1 MESTNGV
8 DGKGAQP
15 PDDDPARPPT
25 SGKKSYR
32 TPTLI
37 EYGPIGRLAQTG
49 GTVSL
54 ADAGQAMR
62 MPCL

>member
-1 MESTNGV
+1 MESTKGV

-15 PDDDPARPPT
+15 DDDPARPGT

-49 GTVSL
+49 GAVSL